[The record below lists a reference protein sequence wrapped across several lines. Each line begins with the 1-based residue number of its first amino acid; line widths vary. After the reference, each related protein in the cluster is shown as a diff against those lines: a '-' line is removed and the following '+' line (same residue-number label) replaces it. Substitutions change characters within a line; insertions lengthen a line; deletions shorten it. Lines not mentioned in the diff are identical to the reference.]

1 MTSVIICSHHEC
13 NALLVPTI
21 QDLDRTIEVAH
32 VTSPKELTLD
42 YLETRSPDWIFFP
55 HWSWKVPETIFSK
68 YRCVIFH
75 MTDLPF
81 GRGGTPL
88 QNLIVR
94 GFKETKICALECEE
108 GIDTGPIYCRRDLSL
123 EGSAEEILNRANST
137 IAEMI
142 SDIISTTPT
151 PVAQRGEVVH
161 FDRRTPDQS
170 NLEELCDL
178 DSIYDHIRMLDA
190 KGYPNAYLSTAHHTY
205 YFTDVRWAAGELVA
219 EVRIVKRSKP

>member
-1 MTSVIICSHHEC
+1 MTSVIICSHHER
-13 NALLVPTI
+13 NATLVSTV
-21 QDLDRTIEVAH
+21 QNLGGTIEVAH

-42 YLETRSPDWIFFP
+42 YLETRSPDWIF
-55 HWSWKVPETIFSK
+55 SSLVWKVPETIFSK

-108 GIDTGPIYCRRDLSL
+108 GLDTGPIYCRRDLSL
-123 EGSAEEILNRANST
+123 EGSAEEILNRANSS

-142 SDIISTTPT
+142 AEITLTNPT

-161 FDRRTPDQS
+161 FNRRTRQS
-170 NLEELCDL
+170 NEELCDL
-178 DSIYDHIRMLDA
+178 DRL
-190 KGYPNAYLSTAHHTY
+190 
-205 YFTDVRWAAGELVA
+205 
-219 EVRIVKRSKP
+219 